1 MASASTTIILTVMS
15 TRASLRFIDEYAN
28 VVYIYRGHDGF
39 PEIVEPD
46 IDRVLSIASGRWS
59 CSEVFDGIR
68 PSKLGFGR
76 RHTINTTLF

>member
-39 PEIVEPD
+39 PEIVGL
-46 IDRVLSIASGRWS
+46 ILIGFCLLRRVV
-59 CSEVFDGIR
+59 C
-68 PSKLGFGR
+68 FGGSA
-76 RHTINTTLF
+76 IIYPEN